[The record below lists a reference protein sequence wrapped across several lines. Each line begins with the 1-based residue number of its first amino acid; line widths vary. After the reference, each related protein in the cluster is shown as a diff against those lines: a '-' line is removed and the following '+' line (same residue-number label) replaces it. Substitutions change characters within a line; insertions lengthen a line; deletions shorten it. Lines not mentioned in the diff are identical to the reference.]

1 MTSGA
6 SAPASTIHPELM
18 NVFQAFEDANI
29 GWLHLRGMLDGS
41 DDDVDLL
48 ADPDRVAALVRV
60 MTTQGFVQRRAPEHS
75 PHLFFL
81 RYLPTESRWLVLDV
95 LPTLVPAGP
104 GSGEFAIAPELI
116 ARSYLDES
124 GVRRPNHTDGVWLML
139 LRRALQLGASGVR
152 GWVAESEVALT
163 DLARAGPVVD
173 ALDRVAGAGTAQR
186 FLSTYATS
194 DDDFNKMMQGVVK
207 SLRKTAKPRT
217 RMGRQLRRARVAI
230 PWGVEGRRGVTLA
243 VLGPDG
249 AGKSTLIERLTSEIP
264 LGVTTH
270 YLGVFRT
277 TEREAFWR
285 KVPGVTLGLKL
296 VKLRTRSSRG
306 VYSAKLGH
314 IALFD
319 RHAVDALLRPGP
331 KTFKSTVSYSLL
343 SKSCAVPD
351 TFVVLDAPGEVM
363 FARKGEHTEEI
374 LEERRQRY
382 LDLRD
387 RYPHVAVIDATQ
399 TADGVLRDVSALI
412 WSLYSAPRP

>member
-1 MTSGA
+1 MISGA
-6 SAPASTIHPELM
+6 SAPASTIHPELA
-18 NVFQAFEDANI
+18 NVFRALEDANI

-48 ADPDRVAALVRV
+48 ADPDRVAALVTV

-95 LPTLVPAGP
+95 LPTLVPAGG
-104 GSGEFAIAPELI
+104 GSGELAIVPDLI
-116 ARSYLDES
+116 ARSHLDES
-124 GVRRPNHTDGVWLML
+124 GVRHPDHTDGIWLML
-139 LRRALQLGASGVR
+139 LRRALQRGAAGVREWVSESGVSL
-152 GWVAESEVALT
+152 AKLALF
-163 DLARAGPVVD
+163 GPVVD
-173 ALDRVAGAGTAQR
+173 ALDRHAGTGTAQR

-194 DDDFNKMMQGVVK
+194 EDDFNQMMRSVAK
-207 SLRKTAKPRT
+207 ALRRTAKPRT
-217 RMGRQLRRARVAI
+217 RLGRQLRRVRVAI
-230 PWGVEGRRGVTLA
+230 PWGAEGRRGVTLA

-249 AGKSTLIERLTSEIP
+249 AGKSTLIDRLTSEIP

-285 KVPGVTLGLKL
+285 KGPGVTLGLKL

-306 VYSAKLGH
+306 VYSASLGH
-314 IALFD
+314 VALFD

-343 SKSCAVPD
+343 SKSCAIPD

-363 FARKGEHTEEI
+363 FARKGEHTVEI

-382 LDLRD
+382 LDLRE
-387 RYPHVAVIDATQ
+387 RYPHVEVIDATQ
-399 TADGVLRDVSALI
+399 TADGVLHDVSALI
-412 WSLYSAPRP
+412 WALYSAPRP